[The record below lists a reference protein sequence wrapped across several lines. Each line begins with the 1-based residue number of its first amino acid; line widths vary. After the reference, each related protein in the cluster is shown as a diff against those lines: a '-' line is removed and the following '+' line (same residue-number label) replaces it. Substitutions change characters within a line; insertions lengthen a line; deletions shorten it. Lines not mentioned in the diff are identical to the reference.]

1 MTSPTPAMR
10 QYLEIKKKHPDCVL
24 FFRMGDFYEMFFEDA
39 KAASKILNIA
49 LTSRGKSGDGK
60 IPMCGIPYHALET
73 YLARMVKS
81 GQKVA
86 ICEQM
91 EDPKSVKGVIKRAVV
106 RVVTPGT
113 LTEDYLLDE
122 KEANLLVSISDGD
135 SLLGLAA
142 LDLSTGSFTTRE
154 LSTGGNGLEQLL
166 DELERL
172 RPKEII
178 VPETSKGNGSI
189 IAALEASGRK
199 YEALEPIAFEPEEA
213 RRRLSEQFSVATL
226 EGFGLDGKA
235 QAISAA
241 GAVIYYV
248 QQSSVSSLGA
258 IKSIRWESGSGD
270 MAIDAA
276 SLRNLEII
284 SNSSDG
290 GRDGTLLE
298 ILDKTETAMG
308 ARLMRLWIVKPLVI
322 AEAVKKR
329 QDLVTMF
336 FKDASV
342 CGRLRSLL
350 RELGDF
356 ERSAGRIAANSFNPR
371 DFSSLLLSLGLLP
384 ETGASIEGLKES
396 ASAAEIIAAWDNL
409 EELYELLESAVNE
422 SHPATFRDAGF
433 IRKGYDRQL
442 DEFRSYCDNSMESIK
457 EIETR
462 ERQAC
467 SIPTLKI
474 GYNKI
479 YGYYIEVTKK
489 HAEKIP
495 ASYIRKQSLVN
506 CERYVS
512 PELKE
517 LEEKLAT
524 AQQRAGELE
533 ARLVAELREK
543 TLAYYERILAA
554 AQLVARLDVSS
565 SLAEAAQLYDYCAPE
580 ICDDDRLVLT
590 ESRHPVLER
599 LMIDESFV
607 PNDVVMN
614 EGSERFLIVTGPNMA
629 GKSTYLRQVALAVLM
644 AQMGGYVAAKSAAI
658 GVADR
663 IFTRVGAQDRLQ
675 KGMSTFMVEM
685 VETANILNNA
695 TERSVIILDEI
706 GRGTSTFD
714 GVSIA
719 WAVAEYLSRLN
730 ARTLFATHYHEIT
743 DLAATQPGVANFNVT
758 AKEYHD
764 RLIFMR
770 RLEPGPA
777 DKSYGIQVARL
788 AGIPKEVLDRAKSV
802 LQKLEKMEFEA
813 DGKPALRAEKSEP
826 KEDGQVSFFD
836 VGNHPALNSL
846 READI
851 DKMTPLEAL
860 NLLQKL
866 KELI

>member
-1 MTSPTPAMR
+1 MTSPTPAMQ
-10 QYLEIKKKHPDCVL
+10 QYLEIKKKQPDCVL

-39 KAASKILNIA
+39 RVASKILNIA
-49 LTSRGKSGDGK
+49 LTSRGKSGVEK

-73 YLARMVKS
+73 YLAKMVKS

-91 EDPKSVKGVIKRAVV
+91 EDPKNVKGVLKREVV

-122 KEANLLVSISDGD
+122 KEANLLVSISDSGTV
-135 SLLGLAA
+135 LGLAA
-142 LDLSTGSFTTRE
+142 ADLSTGSLTARE
-154 LSTGGNGLEQLL
+154 FTGGKRTELML

-178 VPETSKGNGSI
+178 VPETRKGDGALM
-189 IAALEASGRK
+189 AALEASDHK
-199 YEALEPIAFEPEEA
+199 YETLELLVFEPEEA
-213 RRRLSEQFSVATL
+213 RRRLNEQFGVATL
-226 EGFGLDGKA
+226 EGFGIDGRA

-248 QQSSVSSLGA
+248 KQNSPPSLGA
-258 IKSIRWESGSGD
+258 IKSIRWESSSGE
-270 MAIDAA
+270 MVIDAP
-276 SLRNLEII
+276 SLKNLEII

-290 GRDGTLLE
+290 GREGSLLE

-308 ARLMRLWIVKPLVI
+308 ARLLRLRIVKPLVSAAAI
-322 AEAVKKR
+322 MKR
-329 QDLVTMF
+329 QELVTAF
-336 FKDASV
+336 FEDASV

-350 RELGDF
+350 RDIGDF
-356 ERSAGRIAANSFNPR
+356 ERAAARIAANSFNPR
-371 DFSSLLLSLGLLP
+371 DFSSLLNSLSALP
-384 ETGASIEGLKES
+384 GIRASIEGLKES
-396 ASAAEIIAAWDNL
+396 APVAEIISGWDSV
-409 EELYELLESAVNE
+409 EELYELLERAVNPD
-422 SHPATFRDAGF
+422 HPATFRESGF
-433 IRKGYDRQL
+433 MRQGYDGEL
-442 DEFRSYCDNSMESIK
+442 DELRSYCDNSMEAIK
-457 EIETR
+457 DIETR
-462 ERQAC
+462 EREAC

-524 AQQRAGELE
+524 AQQHAGELE
-533 ARLVAELREK
+533 GRLIEELRMK
-543 TLAYYERILAA
+543 TLSYYERILAA
-554 AQLVARLDVSS
+554 AHLAARLDVAS
-565 SLAEAAQLYDYCAPE
+565 SLAEAARIYDYCAPE
-580 ICDDDRLVLT
+580 ITENDSLVLE

-599 LMIDESFV
+599 LMIEESFV
-607 PNDVVMN
+607 PNDVKMD
-614 EGSERFLIVTGPNMA
+614 EDSERFLIVTGPNMA

-644 AQMGGYVAAKSAAI
+644 AQMGGYVAAKSATI

-675 KGMSTFMVEM
+675 KGLSTFMVEM

-695 TERSVIILDEI
+695 TKKSVIILDEI

-719 WAVAEYLSRLN
+719 WAVAEHLARLN
-730 ARTLFATHYHEIT
+730 ARTIFATHYHELT

-788 AGIPKEVLDRAKSV
+788 AGIPKEVLDRARSV
-802 LQKLEKMEFEA
+802 LEKLEKMEFEA
-813 DGKPALRAEKSEP
+813 DGKPALRAEKIEP
-826 KEDGQVSFFD
+826 RQDEQVSFFD

-851 DKMTPLEAL
+851 DKMTPLDAL

>member
-1 MTSPTPAMR
+1 MTSQTPAMR
-10 QYLEIKKKHPDCVL
+10 QYLEIKKKQPDCVL

-91 EDPKSVKGVIKRAVV
+91 EDPKSAKGVVKREVV

-122 KEANLLVSISDGD
+122 KEANLLVSISTGGG
-135 SLLGLAA
+135 LLGLASA
-142 LDLSTGSFTTRE
+142 DLSTGSFTARE
-154 LSTGGNGLEQLL
+154 FSGGRAVELL
-166 DELERL
+166 IDELERL

-178 VPETSKGNGSI
+178 VPDTLKEDGSV
-189 IAALEASGRK
+189 IAELDASGRR
-199 YEALEPIAFEPEEA
+199 YEKLEFLAFETEEA
-213 RRRLSEQFSVATL
+213 RRRLNEQFGVATL
-226 EGFGLDGKA
+226 EGFGIDDRTR
-235 QAISAA
+235 AISAA

-248 QQSSVSSLGA
+248 KQNSPSSLGA
-258 IKSIRWESGSGD
+258 IKSVRWESSGGE
-270 MAIDAA
+270 MVIDAA
-276 SLRNLEII
+276 SLNNLEII
-284 SNSSDG
+284 SNSSGG
-290 GRDGTLLE
+290 GREGTLLE
-298 ILDKTETAMG
+298 ILDKTQTAMG
-308 ARLMRLWIVKPLVI
+308 ARLMRQWIVKPLVK
-322 AEAVKKR
+322 AEAVMKR
-329 QDLVTMF
+329 QELVTAF
-336 FKDASV
+336 FEDPSV
-342 CGRLRSLL
+342 CGGLRLLL

-356 ERSAGRIAANSFNPR
+356 ERCAGRIAANSFNPR
-371 DFSSLLLSLGLLP
+371 DFSSL
-384 ETGASIEGLKES
+384 TGALGALPGIRASIHGLKES
-396 ASAAEIIAAWDNL
+396 AQIAEIIAAWDSL
-409 EELYELLESAVNE
+409 EELYELLERAVSEN
-422 SHPATFRDAGF
+422 HPATFRDGGF
-433 IRKGYDRQL
+433 IRKGYDREL
-442 DEFRSYCDNSMESIK
+442 DELRSYCDNSMEAIK
-457 EIETR
+457 DIETR
-462 ERQAC
+462 ERESC
-467 SIPTLKI
+467 SIPSLKI

-479 YGYYIEVTKK
+479 YGYYIEVTKR

-506 CERYVS
+506 TERYVS

-533 ARLVAELREK
+533 DRLTQELRKK
-543 TLAYYERILAA
+543 TLVYYERILAA
-554 AQLVARLDVSS
+554 AHLVARLDVSS
-565 SLAEAAQLYDYCAPE
+565 SLAETARIYDYCAPE
-580 ICDDDRLVLT
+580 ITEDDRLVLA

-599 LMIDESFV
+599 LMIEESFV
-607 PNDVVMN
+607 PNDVIME

-675 KGMSTFMVEM
+675 KGLSTFMVEM

-695 TERSVIILDEI
+695 SQRSVIILDEI

-788 AGIPKEVLDRAKSV
+788 AGIPTEVLARARSV

-813 DGKPALRAEKSEP
+813 DGKPALRAEKREP
-826 KEDGQVSFFD
+826 KKEEQVSFFD